1 MIQTFKDKRLKALFE
16 KGSSRG
22 IPANLLDRLLRR
34 LDVIEAATII
44 AEMNLPGYRLHQL
57 KGDRKGTWSITV
69 SGNWRLTFSFRDGD
83 AFDVELEDYH

>member
-16 KGSSRG
+16 KGRSRG

-34 LDVIEAATII
+34 LDVIDAATII
-44 AEMNLPGYRLHQL
+44 ADMNLPGYRLHRL

-69 SGNWRLTFSFRDGD
+69 SGNWRLTFSFQDGD